1 MGRPVKGVELV
12 DELEGTEEAKL
23 RLKTIHEQMHGEL
36 TVEQACE
43 TLGIARSTYF
53 ELRQKALSA
62 ALAGLS
68 PKPRGRPPVR
78 ADVAQMED
86 ELASIKDK
94 HERELMALKLANL
107 KQELRLLFP
116 EEVVGTPEDEA
127 EKKKRRN
134 RRKRQRRQSSKRK

>member
-1 MGRPVKGVELV
+1 MSRPVKGADLV
-12 DELEGTEEAKL
+12 DGLEGTEEAKL

-43 TLGIARSTYF
+43 RLGVARSTYF

-68 PKPRGRPPVR
+68 PRPRGRPPVR
-78 ADVAQMED
+78 ADVAQMER
-86 ELASIKDK
+86 ELASIKDQ

-107 KQELRLLFP
+107 KQEVRLLFP
-116 EEVVGTPEDEA
+116 EEMVGTLEYEA
-127 EKKKRRN
+127 DKKKRRN
-134 RRKRQRRQSSKRK
+134 RRKRLRKQSKKRK